1 MGFEAL
7 LRFKLAYLPGILAY
21 WIVLNFEIAS
31 SSIVLISSN
40 KLHVDVEDVHV
51 TLGFPKGSLE
61 IRRKK
66 RLESHSF
73 ADALAERVGKDKM
86 QLLDTDGENEM
97 YADSEVGNNFKR
109 CFLMLMENALIE
121 TPGDGYLKPK
131 ITSFVDDVSNVADY
145 NWCNYTLFVIFSTRK
160 NWELRKWKHFSGPVV
175 FLVLCYVDRM
185 VHCTRT
191 VERCFPTFLGWT
203 AENLKKRQKDE
214 KATGGFGKAFLTPTL
229 SNDALDR
236 QKDIHAKEES
246 IIFAEDFGDK
256 VNPQED
262 QPPTES
268 NIHKKFIDEL
278 LAAGKQIAD
287 AITDFVGKLSA
298 APANVRD
305 MDCFK
310 IATNTCRTLVGLTD
324 RPESTSAKTVLN
336 FTQAMEDGDLNNPE
350 WLEAIEVMM
359 KGIDTR
365 LEIESQLQPI
375 QYSGLDD
382 IDSNTTT
389 KGVVE
394 DVVSPGVDKIGVT
407 ETEIN
412 DNKNTDDTQHRT
424 TRSVASPKKANVT
437 TTGAKEQSLGCKTTK
452 QWTSTV
458 HKNDVHPGAS
468 HTPVV
473 PKFVCTND
481 TTMESGKN
489 TKAALK
495 QQATDKEKNDACTHN
510 ANKPTLRSRWNMGAP
525 EMLRSPFNDRA
536 ITMGYH
542 LAVEEKKVY
551 YWVLSMKNE
560 ATELI
565 VYNNHDIIV
574 MHEDITSLVPYCK
587 ITVGVIDAWCCHLND
602 MEHLRGPSSPS
613 RLFITSAICTYTI
626 VQPRA
631 HWNEK
636 KAMSKFRERILAE
649 FKYIGNFQLCAYNLI
664 FFPIYAS
671 DHHYLVCFN
680 FLKPAMTIIDSAKPP
695 GNDYGIEKYGDVPAK
710 LKKYFLHMLEY
721 CNLDLEFGYL

>member
-1 MGFEAL
+1 MFFTLPLIEVVFVNLQRKAVRDMGFEAL
-7 LRFKLAYLPGILAY
+7 LRFTLADLPGILAH

-31 SSIVLISSN
+31 SSIVLTSSN

-86 QLLDTDGENEM
+86 QLLDTDVENEM
-97 YADSEVGNNFKR
+97 YADSKGGNNFKR

-121 TPGDGYLKPK
+121 TPRDGYLKPK

-145 NWCNYTLFVIFSTRK
+145 NWCNYTLSVIFSTRK
-160 NWELRKWKHFSGPVV
+160 NWELRKEKHFSGPVV
-175 FLVLCYVDRM
+175 FLVLCYMDRM
-185 VHCTRT
+185 DAAFWNKESPIVENELDKNETMTR
-191 VERCFPTFLGWT
+191 
-203 AENLKKRQKDE
+203 
-214 KATGGFGKAFLTPTL
+214 
-229 SNDALDR
+229 
-236 QKDIHAKEES
+236 
-246 IIFAEDFGDK
+246 
-256 VNPQED
+256 
-262 QPPTES
+262 
-268 NIHKKFIDEL
+268 
-278 LAAGKQIAD
+278 
-287 AITDFVGKLSA
+287 
-298 APANVRD
+298 
-305 MDCFK
+305 
-310 IATNTCRTLVGLTD
+310 
-324 RPESTSAKTVLN
+324 
-336 FTQAMEDGDLNNPE
+336 
-350 WLEAIEVMM
+350 
-359 KGIDTR
+359 
-365 LEIESQLQPI
+365 
-375 QYSGLDD
+375 LDD

-407 ETEIN
+407 ETTIN
-412 DNKNTDDTQHRT
+412 RQQEHRRHATQNNKISCIPKESKCYGYRCEGAI
-424 TRSVASPKKANVT
+424 TRVQNNQARDINCSSK
-437 TTGAKEQSLGCKTTK
+437 
-452 QWTSTV
+452 
-458 HKNDVHPGAS
+458 
-468 HTPVV
+468 
-473 PKFVCTND
+473 
-481 TTMESGKN
+481 ESGKN

-495 QQATDKEKNDACTHN
+495 QQATDKEKVHFPQTECHTNPPKNEGKKMKVYTSMAKGKALVQNDACTHN
-510 ANKPTLRSRWNMGAP
+510 ANKPSLRIRSNMGAP

-551 YWVLSMKNE
+551 YWVLSTKNE

-574 MHEDITSLVPYCK
+574 TYEDIASLVPYCK

-636 KAMSKFRERILAE
+636 MAMSKFRERILDE

-680 FLKPAMTIIDSAKPP
+680 FLKPAMTIIDSAKSPD
-695 GNDYGIEKYGDVPAK
+695 NDYGIEKYGD
-710 LKKYFLHMLEY
+710 
-721 CNLDLEFGYL
+721 